1 MKLTTSVFSALV
13 ALALSAQAAT
23 VTVGNL
29 PGNVPVPISGTD
41 GNLLG
46 SGSVAI
52 GVFSGDVGAL
62 AGAGDIAGL
71 KSAFTQF
78 GNSVSMGFNGLAGLY
93 QNSVSGAI
101 GAGDAYAGQNVYT
114 VIGDGASI
122 GDSNGLLVFDHGFS
136 FQADPA
142 PTDPAIITSDGNLL
156 LGSAKQGDVGG
167 TAFDGFM
174 LAGEAG
180 GGVIPEP
187 SSALL
192 GLIGLSALFFRR
204 RK

>member
-13 ALALSAQAAT
+13 ALAISAQAAT

-41 GNLLG
+41 GSLLG

-71 KSAFTQF
+71 KAAFTQF

-93 QNSVSGAI
+93 QNTVSATVGGSAFSGA
-101 GAGDAYAGQNVYT
+101 NVYT
-114 VIGDGASI
+114 VIGDGGSI
-122 GDSNGLLVFDHGFS
+122 ADSNGLLVFDHGFT
-136 FQADPA
+136 FVDEPGATPD
-142 PTDPAIITSDGNLL
+142 AIIRTDGNLL
-156 LGSAKQGDVGG
+156 LGSAKQGSVGG